1 MEAYHLVILKMV
13 LLLIIVQ
20 MFIGHLMVVQ
30 IGLKFRQLEI
40 FIPLVY
46 ALLKV
51 LTQFFQP
58 EVVLVITEV
67 DHHLV

>member
-13 LLLIIVQ
+13 LLLTIMQ

-30 IGLKFRQLEI
+30 IGLKFQQLEI
-40 FIPLVY
+40 FIPLGYV
-46 ALLKV
+46 LLKV

-58 EVVLVITEV
+58 EV